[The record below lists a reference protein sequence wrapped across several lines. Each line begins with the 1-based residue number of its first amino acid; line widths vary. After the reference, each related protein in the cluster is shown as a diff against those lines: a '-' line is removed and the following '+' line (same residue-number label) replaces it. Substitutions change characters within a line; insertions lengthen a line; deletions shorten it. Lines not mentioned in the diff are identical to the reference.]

1 MPIEETPTLDS
12 EQKARLLFKATDVAR
27 MDKNHN
33 PENSPLVYEAS
44 LNFAR
49 TMNKII
55 FDKHM
60 KEAGRELIS
69 RNLTLPSEPP
79 QKKAPKK
86 GMITIPDH
94 DFELQNS

>member
-1 MPIEETPTLDS
+1 
-12 EQKARLLFKATDVAR
+12 

-33 PENSPLVYEAS
+33 PDNNPLVYEA
-44 LNFAR
+44 NMDFAR

-69 RNLTLPSEPP
+69 RNLTLPPQPP
-79 QKKAPKK
+79 QKSAPMF
-86 GMITIPDH
+86 GMV
-94 DFELQNS
+94 